1 MSKLF
6 STILIIALISGVF
19 AGCGG
24 KVEENYQMVTLREAG
39 HAGITSPGYKF
50 GIDSPEFIAVKG
62 NIGMVRE
69 GNLIEFFTGEDLEN
83 KVKMVEGKKFV
94 AGVIK
99 SFTPRVHF
107 SVDFFAMGSDTIRIG
122 EAGYAEFPTL
132 LRGFDEGNFE
142 EIDIALVDHSTR
154 MLKNIYDTQFKI
166 EDAKLSWEEIQ
177 DAKGETIWAYMLT
190 FPKVRFIVDMDELD
204 PGMELLLVALINEN
218 LLLTGGISY
227 GGMPSASEF
236 PRSYRNNTKIGGVVK
251 LEYVKYA
258 GDICPIIQ

>member
-24 KVEENYQMVTLREAG
+24 KVEESYQMVTLREAS
-39 HAGITSPGYKF
+39 HAGIVSPGFKF

-69 GNLIEFFTGEDLEN
+69 GNLIEYFTGEDLEN

-99 SFTPRVHF
+99 AYTPKVHF
-107 SVDFFAMGSDTIRIG
+107 SVDFFAMGSDTIRVG
-122 EAGYAEFPTL
+122 QAGYAEFPTL
-132 LRGFDEGNFE
+132 LRGYDEGNYE
-142 EIDIALVDHSTR
+142 EVEIELIDHSTPK
-154 MLKNIYDTQFKI
+154 LKNIYDTRFKV
-166 EDAKLSWEEIQ
+166 EDAKLTWEEIQ
-177 DAKGETIWAYMLT
+177 DAKGETVWTYMLT
-190 FPKVRFIVDMDELD
+190 FPKVRFIVDGDEID
-204 PGMELLLVALINEN
+204 PGMELILKALINEN
-218 LLLTGGISY
+218 LLFSGGISY
-227 GGMPSASEF
+227 GGMPSASDF
-236 PRSYRNNTKIGGVVK
+236 PRSYRNNTKIGGIVK

-258 GDICPIIQ
+258 GEVCPIIQ